1 MKTEKNKNML
11 NLMSKYTGRKTT
23 EKKNFMWN
31 MMGSTIFAAASML
44 LSLIVIRVM
53 GEDEGGIFAIAITV
67 AQMLAFIEYY
77 ETRTF
82 LVTDVKNL
90 YNFGQ
95 YKAVKIILFIVA
107 VIVTIVYSIIKGQ
120 ESIHKFLVIFFNVH
134 IQIY

>member
-1 MKTEKNKNML
+1 MKTEENKNML

-95 YKAVKIILFIVA
+95 YKAV
-107 VIVTIVYSIIKGQ
+107 
-120 ESIHKFLVIFFNVH
+120 
-134 IQIY
+134 